1 MAAINGFT
9 RTKVDR
15 FVVLKFSNSFERTK
29 PAHEN
34 HVSPKHSRKPTRQTF
49 SEMNPDNLMPLAL
62 GNHKP
67 ECSDVILRDL
77 FICRNCRHFL
87 RMLRRQTR
95 LYHTCLQHSSPT
107 LLYNASIQH
116 FSPTLHHNT
125 PSQHFPAK
133 LLHNTSL
140 QHSSPTLLYNTLLQ
154 HFSPRFLCKT
164 LLQDLSTRLFSNTL
178 LQQLSNSLQKK
189 KPRCYPQ
196 QRLGNYASKENL
208 RARLFPILGEVS

>member
-34 HVSPKHSRKPTRQTF
+34 HVSPKRSRKPTRQTF

-62 GNHKP
+62 GNHEP

-107 LLYNASIQH
+107 PLQCFYTTLLSNISPQH
-116 FSPTLHHNT
+116 SVTTLPCKTSPKHFFTTLFS
-125 PSQHFPAK
+125 
-133 LLHNTSL
+133 NTSL
-140 QHSSPTLLYNTLLQ
+140 QHSSPTLLPKIPLQDSSPRPLYKTFLQ
-154 HFSPRFLCKT
+154 HSSPTALQFSTKKEAQVLSPTAFGELCKQRKSART
-164 LLQDLSTRLFSNTL
+164 SFSN
-178 LQQLSNSLQKK
+178 SW
-189 KPRCYPQ
+189 
-196 QRLGNYASKENL
+196 GSK
-208 RARLFPILGEVS
+208 

>member
-34 HVSPKHSRKPTRQTF
+34 HVSPKHCRKPTRQTF

-62 GNHKP
+62 GNHEP

-77 FICRNCRHFL
+77 FICRNGRHFL

-107 LLYNASIQH
+107 LLYN
-116 FSPTLHHNT
+116 
-125 PSQHFPAK
+125 
-133 LLHNTSL
+133 
-140 QHSSPTLLYNTLLQ
+140 TLLQ
-154 HFSPRFLCKT
+154 HFSPRFLYKT
-164 LLQDLSTRLFSNTL
+164 LLQDLSTGLFSNTL

-196 QRLGNYASKENL
+196 QRLGNYANKENL